1 MDLNNEKIY
10 NNYIVRTRIY
20 TMEESGR
27 RTDLKDEICNNV
39 DIIKDKEIDNTSD
52 CDSGKD
58 SGWAW
63 IIVFGM

>member
-10 NNYIVRTRIY
+10 NNDNFRTRIY

-27 RTDLKDEICNNV
+27 RPDLKDEIGNNV
-39 DIIKDKEIDNTSD
+39 DIIKDKTIDSTSD
-52 CDSGKD
+52 CDSEKD